1 MNVTPADA
9 LAVLERTPAALRG
22 LLLGLP
28 EAWLLADEG
37 PETFSPRDVV
47 GHLLHGEETDWL
59 PRLRIILEH
68 GEAVPFTPFDRFAF
82 RTTCAGVPTAE
93 LLGRFEA
100 RRRANLDA
108 VRGTA
113 LDGATLARTGRHPA
127 LGRVTLGQ
135 LLAAWVVHDL
145 GHLKQVARA
154 MARQY
159 RDAVGPWREYLTIL
173 DRP

>member
-1 MNVTPADA
+1 MEITPADA
-9 LAVLERTPAALRG
+9 VAVLERTPAALKA
-22 LLLGLP
+22 LLGGLS
-28 EAWLLADEG
+28 EAWLLACEG

-47 GHLLHGEETDWL
+47 GHLIHGEETDWV
-59 PRLRIILEH
+59 PRMRIILEH

-82 RTTCAGVPTAE
+82 RTASAGHSTDA
-93 LLGRFEA
+93 LLEQFESL
-100 RRRANLDA
+100 RRDNLRA
-108 VRGTA
+108 VREVA
-113 LDGATLARTGRHPA
+113 LDEAALRRTGMHPG

-135 LLAAWVVHDL
+135 LFAAWVVHDL
-145 GHLKQVARA
+145 GHLKQVSRA